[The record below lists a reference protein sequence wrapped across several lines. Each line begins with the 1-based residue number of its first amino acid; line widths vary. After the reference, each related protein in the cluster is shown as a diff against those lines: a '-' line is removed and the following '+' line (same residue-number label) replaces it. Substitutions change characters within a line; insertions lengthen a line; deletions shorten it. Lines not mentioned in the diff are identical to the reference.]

1 MPPLLHRQAT
11 GSSRIPSLGFTSSS
25 VLFCAAQRPSP
36 EALGDEGFFDLLSR
50 FQSNRMDDQRC
61 SIQDP
66 GSRLSPSSG
75 PDAPPSRGSSS
86 GSESAAGASAGRR
99 TSEPAAAAVGGA
111 NLPGLRL
118 HQQKGS
124 QAVLSHLMANGDN
137 AEPDD
142 NFFDMLVK
150 CQVKGEELVVMD
162 SVPWVYVP
170 VCSCFTC
177 V

>member
-1 MPPLLHRQAT
+1 
-11 GSSRIPSLGFTSSS
+11 
-25 VLFCAAQRPSP
+25 
-36 EALGDEGFFDLLSR
+36 
-50 FQSNRMDDQRC
+50 MDDQRC

-66 GSRLSPSSG
+66 GSRLSQSSG